1 MNEIQNGTSVFNW
14 AGHVLRQ
21 HELVHKIG
29 TDAILLGSWIPRI
42 LDAPDRIAD
51 IGTGTGIISLM
62 MAMAFPEADI
72 HATDINEKA
81 IALARSNMVS
91 AGYGDRVEVTAEDL
105 FNSAGNTPKFA
116 LVVSNPPFY
125 NTQNPSN
132 SAFKK
137 QSKHIS
143 GSVQEW
149 MNGFLERVAENG
161 HCCII
166 VPSNTAEEW
175 IRSANDK
182 QYYNTDRIDVYSF
195 EKDPTPVRS
204 LVHFSRHLQQP
215 KFSKLT
221 LYDAVNIYSAQYL
234 KFSGIEI
241 EGNKKRIQ

>member
-1 MNEIQNGTSVFNW
+1 MNKIQNTKSVFNW
-14 AGHVLRQ
+14 AGHDLHQ

-42 LDAPDRIAD
+42 LNSPDRIAD

-81 IALARSNMVS
+81 IALARSNMVN
-91 AGYGDRVEVTAEDL
+91 AGYGDRVEVRAEDL
-105 FNSAGNTPKFA
+105 LNSGGNKSVFD

-125 NTQNPSN
+125 STQNPSI
-132 SAFKK
+132 SALKK
-137 QSKHIS
+137 QSKHVS
-143 GSVQEW
+143 GSVKEW

-195 EKDPTPVRS
+195 EKDPSPVRS
-204 LVHFSRHLQQP
+204 LLHFSRHLQQP

-221 LYDAVNIYSAQYL
+221 LYDAVNKYTAQYL

-241 EGNKKRIQ
+241 EGNKKSIQ